1 MPSMPCEANRPL
13 ASHSERNQNKT
24 RVMAYPA
31 LRRQRVLLRE
41 QSAAWEVTGSQTRNF
56 RLSFV
61 KERWYYRIHHVKS
74 QWKKSPRQFVVCR
87 GAPLW
92 RNEPAKN
99 KLGTSP
105 RRSQRNQLE
114 FAVALA
120 SEIFSGVITTSH
132 FCVDALVS
140 HVPASIC
147 SYFITTLQPFA
158 V

>member
-1 MPSMPCEANRPL
+1 MGQ
-13 ASHSERNQNKT
+13 ASYLT
-24 RVMAYPA
+24 APP
-31 LRRQRVLLRE
+31 
-41 QSAAWEVTGSQTRNF
+41 RNF
-56 RLSFV
+56 GERGRTRTADLSFV
-61 KERWYYRIHHVKS
+61 QYRVATARHVSRERSNRLSYPLAVFVCLLSKNSGIIAYTTRKVNG
-74 QWKKSPRQFVVCR
+74 KKSPRQFVVCR

-99 KLGTSP
+99 KVGTSP

-140 HVPASIC
+140 HEPASIC